1 MRNLN
6 TILTLGFATTAVT
19 TTLQDKGESP
29 GRHAD
34 GFCYTAHLGVFFAL
48 MMSQIEKQF
57 PKKIKNE
64 VPPSVLANQIPVRDG
79 VIKDLHPC

>member
-34 GFCYTAHLGVFFAL
+34 GFCYTASPWCVFCF
-48 MMSQIEKQF
+48 
-57 PKKIKNE
+57 
-64 VPPSVLANQIPVRDG
+64 VDVTD
-79 VIKDLHPC
+79 